1 MRGMLKLLGSAAC
14 PALLLTAAGT
24 AQQAALAQTTLG
36 PIEEGRRI
44 YLRENCYGCHGGRGG
59 GGMGPNFRDDKP
71 DAGDVGEVV
80 REGAEEGMPS
90 YPHLTDQD
98 IQNLSAYL
106 RSLRTSAEPTFT
118 HWWEPVPTQ

>member
-1 MRGMLKLLGSAAC
+1 MRAILKVLGLAAC
-14 PALLLTAAGT
+14 LTLLLTAAGT
-24 AQQAALAQTTLG
+24 VQQAALAQTTLG
-36 PIEEGRRI
+36 PIEEGRRV

-59 GGMGPNFRDDKP
+59 GGMGPNFRSDRPDPDD
-71 DAGDVGEVV
+71 VREVV
-80 REGAEEGMPS
+80 RQGAEEGMPAF
-90 YPHLTDQD
+90 PQLTDQD

>member
-1 MRGMLKLLGSAAC
+1 MRAMLKVLGLAAC
-14 PALLLTAAGT
+14 LTLLLTAAET
-24 AQQAALAQTTLG
+24 VQQAALAQTTLG
-36 PIEEGRRI
+36 PIEEGRRV

-59 GGMGPNFRDDKP
+59 GGMGPNFRSDRP
-71 DAGDVGEVV
+71 DADDVREVV
-80 REGAEEGMPS
+80 RQGAEEGMPAF
-90 YPHLTDQD
+90 PQLTDQD

>member
-1 MRGMLKLLGSAAC
+1 MRVMLKLLGSAAC
-14 PALLLTAAGT
+14 PVLLLTAAGT
-24 AQQAALAQTTLG
+24 VQQAALAQTTLG
-36 PIEEGRRI
+36 PIEEGRRV

-59 GGMGPNFRDDKP
+59 GGMGPNFRSDKP
-71 DAGDVGEVV
+71 DAGDVAEVV
-80 REGAEEGMPS
+80 RQGAEEGMPAF
-90 YPHLTDQD
+90 PHLTDQD